1 VSHPQS
7 AFLSA
12 PTGPSSD
19 SPITAAPIQH
29 GSIPVTLPIELAV
42 LLVDDDHELC
52 GLMRDFFKPHRV
64 GLDVEHDGRRGLARA
79 LEQRHDLVLL
89 DCMLP
94 GLDGF
99 EVLREVRQRSRIPI
113 IMLTARADASDRVAG
128 LEAGAD
134 DYLSKPFGPEELL
147 ARIRAVL
154 RRSGRVTLP
163 RQSVIAV
170 NGVRLDAAARSAWC
184 DGESLTLT
192 STEFDI
198 LERLMR
204 AAGRIV
210 SRRDLTNVACQRDL
224 SPFDRSL
231 DVHISHL
238 RTKLERRRSLIK
250 TVRGVGY
257 LFRAEPEQA
266 IDAAVTTHLSQAL
279 TRGSSFAPQS

>member
-1 VSHPQS
+1 M
-7 AFLSA
+7 
-12 PTGPSSD
+12 GPSSD
-19 SPITAAPIQH
+19 SPITAATVQT
-29 GSIPVTLPIELAV
+29 GSIPATLPIELSV

-64 GLDVEHDGRRGLARA
+64 GLDVENDGRRGLARA

-266 IDAAVTTHLSQAL
+266 IDAAVTTHLAQAL
-279 TRGSSFAPQS
+279 TRGTSGFAPQS

>member
-1 VSHPQS
+1 MLNRRKFGISGDRARARLVYSRGRHLPETRPNVSYPQS
-7 AFLSA
+7 AFLSPA
-12 PTGPSSD
+12 PAGPGSD
-19 SPITAAPIQH
+19 SPITAAIQP
-29 GSIPVTLPIELAV
+29 GPLPVALPIELSV

-134 DYLSKPFGPEELL
+134 DYLSKPFGREELL

-170 NGVRLDAAARSAWC
+170 NGVRLDAGARSAWC
-184 DGESLTLT
+184 DGETLTLT
-192 STEFDI
+192 ST
-198 LERLMR
+198 
-204 AAGRIV
+204 
-210 SRRDLTNVACQRDL
+210 
-224 SPFDRSL
+224 
-231 DVHISHL
+231 
-238 RTKLERRRSLIK
+238 
-250 TVRGVGY
+250 
-257 LFRAEPEQA
+257 
-266 IDAAVTTHLSQAL
+266 
-279 TRGSSFAPQS
+279 

>member
-1 VSHPQS
+1 
-7 AFLSA
+7 
-12 PTGPSSD
+12 
-19 SPITAAPIQH
+19 
-29 GSIPVTLPIELAV
+29 
-42 LLVDDDHELC
+42 
-52 GLMRDFFKPHRV
+52 M
-64 GLDVEHDGRRGLARA
+64 
-79 LEQRHDLVLL
+79 
-89 DCMLP
+89 
-94 GLDGF
+94 
-99 EVLREVRQRSRIPI
+99 
-113 IMLTARADASDRVAG
+113 
-128 LEAGAD
+128 
-134 DYLSKPFGPEELL
+134 
-147 ARIRAVL
+147 L

-170 NGVRLDAAARSAWC
+170 NGVRLDAATRSAWC

-210 SRRDLTNVACQRDL
+210 SRRDLTKVACQRDL

-266 IDAAVTTHLSQAL
+266 IDAAVTTHLAQAL
-279 TRGSSFAPQS
+279 TRGTQRIRTAKLMRSIVVRVLLGFFAIGLVSILAVRAATSYVISRDAGPGGAGGRLGRLQSDEAQYAFETGGREGLARYFARLSRYFPDQRRLLDASTATSRPARISRRSSPARRTARRRPASSRFRGRSCSSPSRPTSAIVCW

>member
-1 VSHPQS
+1 VSHSES
-7 AFLSA
+7 AF
-12 PTGPSSD
+12 PFQTPST
-19 SPITAAPIQH
+19 I
-29 GSIPVTLPIELAV
+29 PIELSV

-64 GLDVEHDGRRGLARA
+64 GLDVVNDGRIGLARA

-89 DCMLP
+89 DAMLP

-113 IMLTARADASDRVAG
+113 IMLTARADATDRVAG

-154 RRSGRVTLP
+154 RRSGRVTMP
-163 RQSVIAV
+163 RQSVISV
-170 NGVRLDAAARSAWC
+170 NGVRLDAGTRCAWV
-184 DGESLTLT
+184 DEEALTLT

-210 SRRDLTNVACQRDL
+210 SRRDLTAVACQRDL

-238 RTKLERRRSLIK
+238 RTKLERRRSLIR

-257 LFRAEPEQA
+257 LFRADPDDSGESA
-266 IDAAVTTHLSQAL
+266 IRPHGAIAIGPAAPFDA
-279 TRGSSFAPQS
+279 RGGLVPPR

>member
-1 VSHPQS
+1 M
-7 AFLSA
+7 
-12 PTGPSSD
+12 GPSSD
-19 SPITAAPIQH
+19 SPITAATIQT
-29 GSIPVTLPIELAV
+29 GSIPATLPIELSV

-64 GLDVEHDGRRGLARA
+64 GLDVENDGRRGLARA

-266 IDAAVTTHLSQAL
+266 IDAAVTTHLAQSL
-279 TRGSSFAPQS
+279 TRGTSGFAPQS